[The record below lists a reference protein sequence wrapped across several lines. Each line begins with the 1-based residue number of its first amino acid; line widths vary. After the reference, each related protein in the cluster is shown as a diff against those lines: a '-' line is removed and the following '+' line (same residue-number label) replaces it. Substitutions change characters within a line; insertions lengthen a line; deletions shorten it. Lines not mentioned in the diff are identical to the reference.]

1 MVGMAMAGGT
11 ARGGGSIRSDGG
23 GDGNSGRMSKWVSVA
38 GVLITWSAVLNAWN
52 NLCERRT
59 RTSDPSDT

>member
-1 MVGMAMAGGT
+1 MAGGT

-38 GVLITWSAVLNAWN
+38 GVLITWSAVLNAWKI
-52 NLCERRT
+52 CASGEPVPRIPAT
-59 RTSDPSDT
+59 RK